1 MEFPLHASAFFLL
14 PAIMSLAKCALHT
27 SKSGTKTCGRR
38 RERGFREIGGVEVRI
53 REVERERER
62 GGRKGTMEVTGWG
75 PTEET

>member
-38 RERGFREIGGVEVRI
+38 RERG
-53 REVERERER
+53 
-62 GGRKGTMEVTGWG
+62 GRKGTMEVTGWG